1 MFQLVKPFHAN
12 LHSTNSQKY
21 SYMYTM
27 TTKINYFFL
36 QMSIIN
42 MQNFTL
48 ISNRGNKKLSSQE
61 TAGKFDKRSL
71 QKCLRITFYTYLP
84 VNHYHFF

>member
-1 MFQLVKPFHAN
+1 M
-12 LHSTNSQKY
+12 Y
-21 SYMYTM
+21 SM
-27 TTKINYFFL
+27 TTKKIYFVL

-48 ISNRGNKKLSSQE
+48 ISNQGNKKLSSHE
-61 TAGKFDKRSL
+61 TAQQFDKSSL

-84 VNHYHFF
+84 MNHYHFL

>member
-1 MFQLVKPFHAN
+1 MN
-12 LHSTNSQKY
+12 
-21 SYMYTM
+21 
-27 TTKINYFFL
+27 TKNFFFFL

-48 ISNRGNKKLSSQE
+48 ISNRGNKKLSSHE
-61 TAGKFDKRSL
+61 TAQKFDKRSL

-84 VNHYHFF
+84 ANHYHFL